1 MGRKIAKP
9 GLDLIKSF
17 EGLYLTAYLDIVGV
31 PTIGYGCTE
40 GVTKED
46 VKNKRTIT
54 EAEAEA
60 MMMSELAKF
69 ERGVETYVK
78 VPINQNQFDAL
89 VSFSYNLGLGSLQ
102 KSTLLKLLNAGDV
115 SGAAEQFLRWNK
127 AGGKEVRGLTRRREA
142 ERSLF
147 LKSDTVSGSNLLPS
161 GPSEEE
167 INKKLADIEKDLK

>member
-1 MGRKIAKP
+1 MGKKIGKT

-40 GVTKED
+40 GVTEED

-54 EAEAEA
+54 EQEAID
-60 MMMSELAKF
+60 MMMGELEQF
-69 ERGVETYVK
+69 ERGVNACVK

-127 AGGKEVRGLTRRREA
+127 AGGVEVKGLTRRREA

-147 LKSDTVSGSNLLPS
+147 LKSESPKNDALLPE
-161 GPSEEE
+161 GPSEDE
-167 INKKLADIEKDLK
+167 IRKKLEDIEKDLK

>member
-69 ERGVETYVK
+69 ERGVEACVK

-147 LKSDTVSGSNLLPS
+147 LKSDTALGSSLLPS